1 MSEQY
6 DYNARLAELKMG
18 VDITFRTI
26 LEPFIFENIKEYI
39 GTKPIANLLDVGC
52 GCGYLMA
59 EIKKKFPLLS
69 VHGIDISTAAIE
81 CARANFDLRFEQRDI
96 VDLNENDQFD
106 IVVYNM
112 VLHNLQ
118 ALEPTILKTSRI
130 LKTNGIV
137 LITIPHPAFWLEDKV
152 SRGKIVLDKPFDH
165 RCECLYQIPFKIA
178 NGRQHHTKLTYYHRM
193 LSTYLNIFSNYLS
206 IMKFEEVDL
215 KNGFPTMLNIVL
227 KKN

>member
-1 MSEQY
+1 MNEQY
-6 DYNARLAELKMG
+6 DYNARLAELEMG

-26 LEPFIFENIKEYI
+26 LEPFISENIKEYI
-39 GTKPIANLLDVGC
+39 STKPIANLLDVGC
-52 GCGYLMA
+52 GCGYLTA
-59 EIKKKFPLLS
+59 EILKRFPLLN
-69 VHGIDISTAAIE
+69 VQGIDISKAAID
-81 CARANFDLRFEQRDI
+81 CARANFDLRFEQIDI
-96 VDLNENDQFD
+96 VDLNKNRHFD

-118 ALEPTILKTSRI
+118 ALEPAILKTSRI

-152 SRGKIVLDKPFDH
+152 ARGKIILDKPFDY
-165 RCECLYQIPFKIA
+165 RCERLYQIPFKIA
-178 NGRQHHTKLTYYHRM
+178 NGQQHHAKLTYYHRM

-227 KKN
+227 KKI